1 MIRRPP
7 RSTLFPYT
15 TLFRSHRRNA
25 MKKLM
30 TLMLGLSLA
39 FTTVAVTFAQ
49 DTPKKEEK
57 KSGGKKGGRKKKERP
72 EKNTA
77 DPQSHLIPLFRLP
90 LHKTPHAIPLFHP

>member
-1 MIRRPP
+1 
-7 RSTLFPYT
+7 
-15 TLFRSHRRNA
+15 

-57 KSGGKKGGRKKKERP
+57 KSGGKKGGKKKE
-72 EKNTA
+72 E
-77 DPQSHLIPLFRLP
+77 
-90 LHKTPHAIPLFHP
+90 TPKKEGGR